1 MWYMFHGRGDINLSA
16 SKEDASSPF
25 PTLEETQRRTG
36 FDSITCIPLWMSI
49 IREKDAIVF
58 SYSVACVVEQGDQ
71 QLHQIRMVGIP
82 NKMEMIFP

>member
-1 MWYMFHGRGDINLSA
+1 
-16 SKEDASSPF
+16 
-25 PTLEETQRRTG
+25 
-36 FDSITCIPLWMSI
+36 MSI